1 MKRSTEPT
9 KLAVVCSR
17 QRKRT
22 RFEKMGISIP
32 PLGIKTSA
40 MKRSTEPTK
49 SAVVCSRQRKG
60 TRFEKMGIS
69 IPPPDIQGKCLA
81 LLRKNIL
88 PPPLLK
94 ERGMN
99 KVNIPP
105 PNNFRVIRIQTEYA
119 RSIRETTFSP

>member
-1 MKRSTEPT
+1 
-9 KLAVVCSR
+9 
-17 QRKRT
+17 
-22 RFEKMGISIP
+22 
-32 PLGIKTSA
+32 

-49 SAVVCSRQRKG
+49 SGGGLLASAERGPFWK
-60 TRFEKMGIS
+60 TGIS

-88 PPPLLK
+88 LPPLLK

-99 KVNIPP
+99 KINIPP